1 MKHLGKAVQE
11 KKINYNGHSKD
22 FRITIVK
29 AVKQQS
35 KDKEYSLQVN
45 KITLAR
51 FYYLNILE
59 M

>member
-1 MKHLGKAVQE
+1 MVIH
-11 KKINYNGHSKD
+11 KD